1 MILFDTLSSHVLIF
15 SLALYRLLLFLM
27 VRVRVETV
35 VMQRICT
42 RINPMKP
49 NCSMESNRKNK
60 QMSQMEPLSKH
71 SHDTSLQFKN

>member
-35 VMQRICT
+35 VTQRIC
-42 RINPMKP
+42 ILIQP
-49 NCSMESNRKNK
+49 
-60 QMSQMEPLSKH
+60 
-71 SHDTSLQFKN
+71 